1 VFPKK
6 PPSKPEESAKNY
18 RDVVYKVQGPGRLTN
33 LEQFENPNEVVP
45 DWRAV
50 ICYEG
55 QLVAHPQTD
64 QLCSL
69 AKQTAEQ
76 PSAQRIYP
84 KVRSTRKKRSRI
96 GRSKISIANVP
107 AMRLCRPSAAEAWA
121 LTRISSRFAS
131 STVITPID
139 QAPLRRSCRANL
151 IRETHGQITLAP
163 LADQMPSR
171 IQRYCCRSFRKSI
184 DFQHRVFD
192 GE

>member
-69 AKQTAEQ
+69 AKQTAEH
-76 PSAQRIYP
+76 PRAQRIC
-84 KVRSTRKKRSRI
+84 
-96 GRSKISIANVP
+96 RSKISIANVP